1 MEKHPSKIIRQ
12 RIYPLSVRQKLM
24 WSTSLVTILPVIAL
38 FGIIIFRSMHA
49 NLENTRR
56 QAQIT
61 LDKAAGELE
70 LWHSQALERAVSLAL
85 DMNVQN
91 EIQNYL
97 HGGYQEQQEVRGFLY
112 NRLMTLYTSD
122 MKILNTCLYVSEAR
136 KTFYYLENDLYE
148 AYHQESWFQD
158 LLSGKITHYQGY
170 GPSLT
175 EQTFFTDGKPQ
186 ITYKPAILIA
196 TGMINIQT
204 GQTVGFTYVELDEE
218 KLYDA
223 FRSLVQG
230 SRDAVLIGDKI
241 ICGGEQ
247 PPVHYISVR
256 SRVEGLDLEV
266 EYRLDLRQLMRG
278 YLESLGWLVVGLLG
292 LAFLLHF
299 VIRCI
304 SDWFSGRI
312 VLLSNATKRIA
323 EGNLEVQ
330 VTDPCQDELAELADS
345 LNRMARDMKRLIE
358 KNYLGK
364 IENQKMTLRALQN
377 QINPHF
383 IYNTL
388 ESISMLALIQ
398 NNYEIVDLV
407 QAFSHMMRY
416 SMQEEMLV
424 SVREEI
430 ENIRNFEAIQKIR
443 FPDKFY
449 MIYEISPDSTE
460 ERLPRLSLQPLVE
473 NAFKHGSENGSRQMR
488 VVISVKKMAGDLKI
502 RIFNN
507 GVPIPPERIRQIR
520 LLLKKE
526 KPSDSLDCFALQNIN
541 RRLKLAYG
549 NQTGFFIGSRQGTGT
564 LVSLKI
570 PLTPK
575 NQEGFYEKG
584 FNL

>member
-1 MEKHPSKIIRQ
+1 MEKHPSKIIRK

-398 NNYEIVDLV
+398 SNYEIVDLV

-416 SMQEEMLV
+416 SGCGGRKNCRPPESNLC
-424 SVREEI
+424 
-430 ENIRNFEAIQKIR
+430 
-443 FPDKFY
+443 PDFGEPCGKGD
-449 MIYEISPDSTE
+449 PD
-460 ERLPRLSLQPLVE
+460 RGLSLCRIC
-473 NAFKHGSENGSRQMR
+473 AGSQWR
-488 VVISVKKMAGDLKI
+488 
-502 RIFNN
+502 
-507 GVPIPPERIRQIR
+507 
-520 LLLKKE
+520 
-526 KPSDSLDCFALQNIN
+526 
-541 RRLKLAYG
+541 
-549 NQTGFFIGSRQGTGT
+549 
-564 LVSLKI
+564 
-570 PLTPK
+570 
-575 NQEGFYEKG
+575 
-584 FNL
+584 